1 MTRIRTRITAAAAL
15 MLLASTMVYAGN
27 TDSYTAML
35 AYLDNSNISG
45 QALQGINGVSATNMA
60 AGDLNLQAN
69 LRVLASGQIAQ
80 TAIQARQLPRD
91 NNASAP
97 LNASAIIGGHAYANG
112 QGIASINQASG
123 NGNAELNAV
132 AATLAQQGI
141 RETTDGYLSAVS
153 ASAGGQSPGNPH
165 TQTVQTG
172 GTRSVAVEASAMF
185 GFQGMLQLN
194 QIAGS
199 GNATSN
205 ALLLSATPPSR

>member
-1 MTRIRTRITAAAAL
+1 MTRTCILIVAVAL
-15 MLLASTMVYAGN
+15 MLLASAMVHAGN

-35 AYLDNSNISG
+35 TYLDNSNISG
-45 QALQGINGVSATNMA
+45 QALQGVNGVSATNMA

-80 TAIQARQLPRD
+80 TAIQAQQLQRD
-91 NNASAP
+91 NSANAP
-97 LNASAIIGGHAYANG
+97 LNASAIIGGQAYANG

-132 AATLAQQGI
+132 AATQAPQGI
-141 RETTDGYLSAVS
+141 RETTDGYLSVVS
-153 ASAGGQSPGNPH
+153 ASAGGQSPGNPR
-165 TQTVQTG
+165 TQTAQTG
-172 GTRSVAVEASAMF
+172 GTRSVTVEASAML

>member
-1 MTRIRTRITAAAAL
+1 MTRARILIAAVAL
-15 MLLASTMVYAGN
+15 MPLASAMAHAGN

-35 AYLDNSNISG
+35 GYLDSSNISG

-69 LRVLASGQIAQ
+69 LRVLASGQLAQ
-80 TAIQARQLPRD
+80 TAIQARQLQHD
-91 NNASAP
+91 NNANTP
-97 LNASAIIGGHAYANG
+97 LNASAVIGGQAYANG